1 MSQNLLRT
9 KRMERK
15 LNIWI
20 VDDDPIF
27 QMIFKMMIERV
38 NAHIAVGQFKN
49 GQEAI
54 DAIKNIG
61 KDEDRIPDYIFLD
74 INMPIKTGW
83 DFLNELPAIVDP
95 SFIARTKVYIVS
107 SSINPEDEEKART
120 YSLTEDFLIK
130 PLSESLIESIAK
142 A

>member
-1 MSQNLLRT
+1 
-9 KRMERK
+9 MERK

-38 NAHIAVGQFKN
+38 NALIAIGQFKN

>member
-1 MSQNLLRT
+1 
-9 KRMERK
+9 MERK

-38 NAHIAVGQFKN
+38 NALIAVGQFKN

>member
-1 MSQNLLRT
+1 
-9 KRMERK
+9 MERK